1 LSSLLSKVRY
11 RFLLLAGI
19 MPYVLGAA
27 AAQYTSGAI
36 SVTIFVIGLMGVLGA
51 LLGVETYNEFFET
64 RTGSDMVFESEPPP
78 AKPVSTFVL
87 GSFGFAVFVTTGIYL
102 ASLAGALILV
112 IAAYGLQ
119 AAIFYVGP
127 PIKWAYRGVGESVIA
142 LAYGPFMTIG
152 SYYVQT
158 SRLDTQPIL
167 LSLVPAF
174 LVFGV
179 VLSNEIP
186 QYHGDSLVGKMN
198 LVVRMGQ
205 RRAARVHQLS
215 IILAY
220 ASLLVAFFINA
231 LPPLALISLATLPA
245 GIWAIRLSAKY
256 FGSPAE
262 FMKSIQGTVVV
273 YTVMLMLISFALV
286 VSR

>member
-1 LSSLLSKVRY
+1 
-11 RFLLLAGI
+11 

-152 SYYVQT
+152 S
-158 SRLDTQPIL
+158 
-167 LSLVPAF
+167 
-174 LVFGV
+174 
-179 VLSNEIP
+179 
-186 QYHGDSLVGKMN
+186 
-198 LVVRMGQ
+198 
-205 RRAARVHQLS
+205 
-215 IILAY
+215 
-220 ASLLVAFFINA
+220 
-231 LPPLALISLATLPA
+231 
-245 GIWAIRLSAKY
+245 
-256 FGSPAE
+256 
-262 FMKSIQGTVVV
+262 
-273 YTVMLMLISFALV
+273 
-286 VSR
+286 

>member
-1 LSSLLSKVRY
+1 
-11 RFLLLAGI
+11 
-19 MPYVLGAA
+19 
-27 AAQYTSGAI
+27 
-36 SVTIFVIGLMGVLGA
+36 
-51 LLGVETYNEFFET
+51 
-64 RTGSDMVFESEPPP
+64 
-78 AKPVSTFVL
+78 
-87 GSFGFAVFVTTGIYL
+87 
-102 ASLAGALILV
+102 
-112 IAAYGLQ
+112 
-119 AAIFYVGP
+119 
-127 PIKWAYRGVGESVIA
+127 
-142 LAYGPFMTIG
+142 
-152 SYYVQT
+152 
-158 SRLDTQPIL
+158 
-167 LSLVPAF
+167 
-174 LVFGV
+174 
-179 VLSNEIP
+179 
-186 QYHGDSLVGKMN
+186 MN